1 MKYKRQIISGICVS
15 LLVWGIFIIADFID
29 EIILNKG
36 IFIGAVNIIIT
47 PFIMLIC
54 YSINYIKHK
63 TTAKSSIIWFISYY
77 VMYLI
82 LWFVIFYFEDIDKFI
97 IQKHQSGIIDLNGI
111 EYTLY
116 GFSTLIF
123 FTILSLVFHLVYYII
138 QKRSE

>member
-29 EIILNKG
+29 EIILNRG

-63 TTAKSSIIWFISYY
+63 TTAKSSII
-77 VMYLI
+77 
-82 LWFVIFYFEDIDKFI
+82 
-97 IQKHQSGIIDLNGI
+97 
-111 EYTLY
+111 
-116 GFSTLIF
+116 
-123 FTILSLVFHLVYYII
+123 
-138 QKRSE
+138 